1 MHASS
6 EPGRFLPLLFF
17 GPLCAAA
24 CVALFV
30 RDVPGPS
37 LLVGTAALAG
47 AAAACAAAW
56 KGERWQLLVLLGIGA
71 AVSAAFLTFGIGA
84 TLAVGGWLVDPCN
97 GNCPPF

>member
-6 EPGRFLPLLFF
+6 EPGRFLPLLLF

-30 RDVPGPS
+30 RDVPAAS
-37 LLVGTAALAG
+37 LVVGTAALAG

-84 TLAVGGWLVDPCN
+84 TLAVGGWLVDPCS
-97 GNCPPF
+97 GSCPP

>member
-6 EPGRFLPLLFF
+6 EPGRFLPLLLF

-30 RDVPGPS
+30 RDVPAAS
-37 LLVGTAALAG
+37 LTVGTALLAG

-56 KGERWQLLVLLGIGA
+56 RGERWQLLVMLGIGA
-71 AVSAAFLTFGIGA
+71 AVIAAFLTFSLGATLGIGA
-84 TLAVGGWLVDPCN
+84 WLVDPCS
-97 GNCPPF
+97 GSCMP

>member
-1 MHASS
+1 M
-6 EPGRFLPLLFF
+6 PLLFF

-30 RDVPGPS
+30 RDVPAAS
-37 LLVGTAALAG
+37 LTVGTAVLAG

-56 KGERWQLLVLLGIGA
+56 KGERWQLLALLSFGA

-84 TLAVGGWLVDPCN
+84 TLAVGAWLVDPCS
-97 GNCPPF
+97 GSCPP